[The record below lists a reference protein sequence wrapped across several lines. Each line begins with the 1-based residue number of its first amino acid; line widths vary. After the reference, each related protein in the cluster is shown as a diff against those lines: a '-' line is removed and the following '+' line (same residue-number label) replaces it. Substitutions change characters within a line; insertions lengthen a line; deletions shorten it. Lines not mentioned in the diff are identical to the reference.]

1 MESQSHNLHIPFLV
15 LRLIETGF
23 QQETSL
29 FVSTCMEVIHSE
41 VSHLED
47 RNGPQLEL
55 LYVSLDQLYN
65 GFNSQTVLEYWCL
78 CVFSPWVILFKVL
91 KCVLVVYLLWG
102 LLELHYWHCLPMC
115 KQEFC
120 ITVCFC
126 VRPDSIRNWLDQ
138 APKHSADKSSF

>member
-65 GFNSQTVLEYWCL
+65 GFNSQTVLEY
-78 CVFSPWVILFKVL
+78 
-91 KCVLVVYLLWG
+91 
-102 LLELHYWHCLPMC
+102 
-115 KQEFC
+115 
-120 ITVCFC
+120 
-126 VRPDSIRNWLDQ
+126 
-138 APKHSADKSSF
+138 